1 MEWKTLYRLLRTF
14 NWLILLFLS
23 LVSYFLMSPPWTT
36 GLILG
41 GLITIANFNILQHT
55 IQGVFSSHGCDAS
68 AKVSLVAK
76 YYLRL
81 IGVGVI
87 LFVLITRGWV
97 DPVGLAVGLSTVVFS
112 IVGMGISM
120 ALKTSTTEAT

>member
-1 MEWKTLYRLLRTF
+1 MG
-14 NWLILLFLS
+14 
-23 LVSYFLMSPPWTT
+23 V
-36 GLILG
+36 ILG
-41 GLITIANFNILQHT
+41 GLITIANFSLLQHT
-55 IQGVFSSHGCDAS
+55 IRGVFSSRGFDAS
-68 AKVSLVAK
+68 AKVSIVAK

-81 IGVGVI
+81 FGLGVI

-112 IVGMGISM
+112 IVGLGINM

>member
-1 MEWKTLYRLLRTF
+1 MEWKTLYRVLRTL
-14 NWLILLFLS
+14 NWFILLILSLF
-23 LVSYFLMSPPWTT
+23 SYFLMSPSWTL
-36 GLILG
+36 GVILG
-41 GLITIANFNILQHT
+41 GVITIANFNLLQHT
-55 IQGVFSSHGCDAS
+55 IRGVFSSRGCDAS
-68 AKVSLVAK
+68 GKVTIVAK

-81 IGVGVI
+81 IGLGVI

-112 IVGMGISM
+112 IVVIGISM